1 MSALYV
7 LTHRVHLFLAYI
19 TNPSETSFRSYLT
32 EQSVR
37 HHLSRLD
44 DPADP
49 DHEDSEGSKT
59 NYHRSSSPQPPSS
72 FGSLESGSS
81 AFHFSNRAAIA
92 LRTPRHAFHSFGF
105 FTIAAVVPNL
115 KTHLTPQQ
123 SSSVASSAR
132 NATGTSDH
140 DFFPF
145 KEVWFVGAFGRW
157 WRGGVVDSAWPPR
170 PSPHS
175 KGDEEGWS
183 SGILN
188 IKSLD
193 QFEDFN
199 GEPNDEIDAVGWF
212 FSLTMILLFLPRRVF
227 TRRPPLPN
235 HYPQPSHTPAIGTPQ
250 TTLS

>member
-1 MSALYV
+1 MLDLLLYCRSVLMSALYV
-7 LTHRVHLFLAYI
+7 LTHRVHLFLAYL

-37 HHLSRLD
+37 HHLSRVD

-49 DHEDSEGSKT
+49 DHTDSEDSKT
-59 NYHRSSSPQPPSS
+59 NYRRPSSNQSSPS

-81 AFHFSNRAAIA
+81 ALHFSNRAAIA
-92 LRTPRHAFHSFGF
+92 LRTPRHAFHNFGF
-105 FTIAAVVPNL
+105 FTIAAVIPNL
-115 KTHLTPQQ
+115 KTHPPSRET
-123 SSSVASSAR
+123 SSVISSAR
-132 NATGTSDH
+132 NTTGTSDN

-157 WRGGVVDSAWPPR
+157 WRGGVVDSAWPTR

-188 IKSLD
+188 IKALD
-193 QFEDFN
+193 QLEDFN
-199 GEPNDEIDAVGWF
+199 GKPNDETDIIEGF
-212 FSLTMILLFLPRRVF
+212 RHSP
-227 TRRPPLPN
+227 
-235 HYPQPSHTPAIGTPQ
+235 
-250 TTLS
+250 